1 MKSSNVMVEVKSS
14 NAMEQWHFLFLL
26 LLISNFQVAFS
37 TEFVLVLVLVLV
49 YTSDLVLIFVP
60 WYIEFNLD

>member
-37 TEFVLVLVLVLV
+37 TEFVLVLVLV